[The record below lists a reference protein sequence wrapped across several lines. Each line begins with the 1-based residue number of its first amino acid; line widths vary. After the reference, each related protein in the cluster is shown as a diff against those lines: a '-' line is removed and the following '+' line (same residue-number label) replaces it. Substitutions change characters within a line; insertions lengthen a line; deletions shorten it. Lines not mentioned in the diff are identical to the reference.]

1 MNWLIRTLL
10 HGRAMPRVIEPK
22 THAVL
27 DWLVTG
33 YFLVLAGTYWG
44 THKRAAAVALI
55 NAGAVAGLI
64 ATTDYD
70 GNGDKPLSFED
81 HGKMDLVQAGLASG
95 LPVAMGFAS
104 GSAAL
109 PFQFQA
115 MNELLVVASTD
126 WEVNG
131 GLSSREDR
139 AA

>member
-10 HGRAMPRVIEPK
+10 HGRNLPRVIEPK
-22 THAVL
+22 THEVL

-33 YFLVLAGTYWG
+33 YFLVLAGSFWG
-44 THKRAAAVALI
+44 THKRAAATALI
-55 NAGAVAGLI
+55 NAGAVATLI

-70 GNGDKPLSFED
+70 GTGEKPLSFED

-95 LPVAMGFAS
+95 LPVVMGFAA
-104 GSAAL
+104 GSVSM

-126 WEVNG
+126 WEAND

>member
-10 HGRAMPRVIEPK
+10 HGRALPRVIEPK

-33 YFLVLAGTYWG
+33 YFLVLAGAYWG
-44 THKRAAAVALI
+44 THKRAAATALI
-55 NAGAVAGLI
+55 NAGAVATLI

-70 GNGDKPLSFED
+70 GTGEKPLSFEE

-115 MNELLVVASTD
+115 MNELLVVGSTD
-126 WEVNG
+126 WEATG
-131 GLSSREDR
+131 RGSEAGDL